1 MPQQMVSLST
11 EKVTHTIRAS
21 TEREVERLR
30 EGKGNRN
37 RNGNGNEDEGED
49 ENRGRM
55 EGRIIGW
62 WSCQR

>member
-30 EGKGNRN
+30 EEKGHRN
-37 RNGNGNEDEGED
+37 RNEDEGED
-49 ENRGRM
+49 VIRGRM
-55 EGRIIGW
+55 QGMERE
-62 WSCQR
+62 